1 MSEPIFNEEDLKR
14 FFGQKNKEETPISKP
29 VAIEFQPETPKN
41 PEPFFEPQPFKGAS
55 LLPQERSSIFQL
67 IWRFLGTFI
76 LIFIIS
82 YSLIN
87 APALA
92 LKIRYFW
99 DTQYHSQRWDTNFNI
114 PPVTSQSRL
123 IIPKIKTNAPIS
135 WNVPPD
141 QITQKLENGVAHYE
155 GTALPGQVGNIFI
168 TGHSSYYIW
177 APGSY
182 KDVFA
187 LLNQLYGGDKIYIQY
202 GGTQF
207 TYEVTGQV
215 VVDPSDTS
223 VLTQGNEKMLSLMT
237 CVPVGTN
244 LKRLVVT
251 AKQVG
256 S

>member
-14 FFGQKNKEETPISKP
+14 FFGQAHKEETPISKP
-29 VAIEFQPETPKN
+29 VAIEFQPEAPKS
-41 PEPFFEPQPFKGAS
+41 PEPFFEPRPFRGAS
-55 LLPQERSSIFQL
+55 LLPQERSSIFAL
-67 IWRFLGTFI
+67 ILRFLGTFI

-87 APALA
+87 AQALA
-92 LKIRYFW
+92 LKIKYFW
-99 DTQYHSQRWDTNFNI
+99 ENQYRGQSWETNFKI

-123 IIPKIKTNAPIS
+123 VIPKIKTNAPIS
-135 WNVPPD
+135 WNVPQD
-141 QITQKLENGVAHYE
+141 QINQKLQDGVAQYE
-155 GTALPGQVGNIFI
+155 GTALPGATGNIFI

-187 LLNQLYGGDKIYIQY
+187 LLNQLHGGDKIYIQY
-202 GGTQF
+202 NGAQF

-215 VVDPSDTS
+215 VVDPTDTS
-223 VLTQGNEKMLSLMT
+223 VLTQGNEKILSLMT

-244 LKRLVVT
+244 LQRLVIT